1 MSKLRK
7 FITVAII
14 ALAAFIAYGL
24 WTLPSPKDK
33 DYSGFSAARV
43 AEDIAVI
50 SKDFHSVKEPE
61 NKIVVRDY
69 LIERLKSLGA
79 DISLYNYDST
89 YSERVDYPVDLSNIY
104 CEFPPQNG
112 DSTYLMLVAH
122 YDSRSTNIVR
132 GDTLNSYGA
141 ADDGY
146 GLGTILE
153 LLRLAQEYRNEWNQ
167 GLKILITDGEEI
179 RMAGMQHQ
187 YDNNP
192 EVFDN
197 VGLLI
202 NLEARGNKGPVLLF
216 ETSDNNREL
225 INLYKESANYPF
237 TYTLTSVV
245 YKFIP
250 NYTDFTV
257 VRDTI
262 CGINFS
268 TIDDINH
275 YHTDL
280 DNYENISHK
289 SIQHYGEQIAPMVH
303 KYLTDKKYS
312 SVDALKSDSDNI
324 AFTTPLLGMFNF
336 TKGSY
341 YLLNA
346 IFFALFCIAFSISLI
361 RGRVKPLSILKSS
374 GVIFLVGLVALVVG
388 ELVAYLVTV
397 IGGSPESFKLFGVIQ
412 GFLCD
417 GVVMIVTIS
426 LLVLL
431 TILLYVKKGKKIAI
445 QASSG
450 SIRRSASSSATAKFA
465 YNTLYGA
472 LLLLLVLS
480 AVLLFAIG
488 ENLFT
493 LVPLAL
499 ALCGVILWRVTTLRL
514 FLIVSVAGILLHS
527 FSFLYCL
534 AVALT
539 LGAFGVVVMIA
550 FFDLMV
556 LIPLIDLYVRRDKAL

>member
-50 SKDFHSVKEPE
+50 SKDFHSVEEPE

-79 DISLYNYDST
+79 DVSLYNYDST

-250 NYTDFTV
+250 NYTD
-257 VRDTI
+257 
-262 CGINFS
+262 
-268 TIDDINH
+268 
-275 YHTDL
+275 L

-312 SVDALKSDSDNI
+312 SVNALKSDSDNI
-324 AFTTPLLGMFNF
+324 AFTIPLLGMFNF

-346 IFFALFCIAFSISLI
+346 IVFALFCIAFSISLI
-361 RGRVKPLSILKSS
+361 RGRVKPLSMLKSS

-426 LLVLL
+426 LLALL